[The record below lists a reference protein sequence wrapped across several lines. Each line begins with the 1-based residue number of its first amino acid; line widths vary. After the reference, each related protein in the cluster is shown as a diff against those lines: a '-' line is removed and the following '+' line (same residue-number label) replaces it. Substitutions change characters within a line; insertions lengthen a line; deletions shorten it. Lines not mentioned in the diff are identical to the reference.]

1 MTGTLLL
8 QNFTPSQ
15 NDLILWE
22 PLKYLDGAICKHSN
36 PWFSFCNTVPT
47 VQTSCCQYP
56 NNTMTDLFGM
66 PSMQGHH
73 CIHTKWKSLS
83 ALGGNNATSGS
94 STVVVIVVQWTNGMG
109 KHTAAWQLL
118 YMPTMNRGGLVS
130 IHEPEQIYCL
140 LSHETVGVQECHPP
154 LPWRSKPSI
163 FNNLNFHFHE

>member
-56 NNTMTDLFGM
+56 NNTMTDLSGM
-66 PSMQGHH
+66 SGMQGHH

-83 ALGGNNATSGS
+83 ALGGTMQQ
-94 STVVVIVVQWTNGMG
+94 VVVVQYSSSNSSPMNQWHGQTHCSLATTVHANHEQRRAGFNPWTRTN
-109 KHTAAWQLL
+109 
-118 YMPTMNRGGLVS
+118 
-130 IHEPEQIYCL
+130 L
-140 LSHETVGVQECHPP
+140 LSPVTWDCGSTGMSPTPP
-154 LPWRSKPSI
+154 LEVQT
-163 FNNLNFHFHE
+163 FNI